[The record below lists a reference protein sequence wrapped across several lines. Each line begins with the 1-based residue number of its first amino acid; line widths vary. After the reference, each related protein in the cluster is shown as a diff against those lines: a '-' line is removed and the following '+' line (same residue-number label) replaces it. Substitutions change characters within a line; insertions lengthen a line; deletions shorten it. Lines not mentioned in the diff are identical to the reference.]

1 MLIGVVLFPLKPSD
15 KTRSTVWTWAQV
27 VGPRKKLQCEWASEV
42 GQEIRWA
49 GTLV

>member
-1 MLIGVVLFPLKPSD
+1 VTKLDVHFGHGLK
-15 KTRSTVWTWAQV
+15 V
-27 VGPRKKLQCEWASEV
+27 VGPRKKLQCEWGSEV